1 MTDKQIIYEFLSQNK
16 YMSLATT
23 SLDGKPEVATV
34 EYLVDGDQL
43 IINTFIYYR
52 KYQNLVDNPQIA
64 CVITVD
70 DEKTLQFD
78 ARAELLEGEAAAQA
92 RQKLMEFDPGFAD
105 FFDDDE
111 TRFFRIT
118 PTWLRLRDYTQQ
130 PLKTT
135 EYKV

>member
-1 MTDKQIIYEFLSQNK
+1 
-16 YMSLATT
+16 MSLATT